1 MAITCDAIVENGV
14 LRPLSSLGLPNSE
27 RVRLTIERLGG
38 DVAAKSVVER
48 ILAERGVHRL
58 SLEEVAAFAGCDV
71 SALSREAVNRDLP
84 MAISGKPLSATVIE
98 ERDEGW

>member
-27 RVRLTIERLGG
+27 RVRLTIERLGR
-38 DVAAKSVVER
+38 DVAAQSALET

-58 SLEEVAAFAGCDV
+58 SLEEASAFAGCDV
-71 SALSREAVNRDLP
+71 SALARAAVNRNLP
-84 MAISGKPLSATVIE
+84 MVISGKPLSATLHHP
-98 ERDEGW
+98 R